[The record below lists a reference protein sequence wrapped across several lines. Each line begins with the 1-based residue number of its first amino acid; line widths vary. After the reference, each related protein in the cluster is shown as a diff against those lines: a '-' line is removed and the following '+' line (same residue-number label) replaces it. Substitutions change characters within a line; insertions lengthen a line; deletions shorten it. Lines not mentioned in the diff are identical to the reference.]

1 MLVFILQTN
10 SPCLCYLTDYIYLLL
25 NRVSLQKNLFSKNQF
40 LIFYTIFLYIQYI
53 LFFINNM
60 NSLIPYIV
68 IYFFLFSFK
77 YIFNHCYIL
86 LNVIKQ
92 IYLFIVIE
100 IIYCFN
106 SSIYFFVFN
115 ILFNRIFY
123 NRGFYLFSFKLIH

>member
-10 SPCLCYLTDYIYLLL
+10 SPCLYYLTGYIYLLL

-40 LIFYTIFLYIQYI
+40 LIFYTIFLYNLYI
-53 LFFINNM
+53 LFFINNRI
-60 NSLIPYIV
+60 SLSPYIV

-77 YIFNHCYIL
+77 YIFNHCYIF

-123 NRGFYLFSFKLIH
+123 NRGFYLFLVKLIH

>member
-1 MLVFILQTN
+1 MLIFILQTK
-10 SPCLCYLTDYIYLLL
+10 SPCLYYLTGYIYLLL

-40 LIFYTIFLYIQYI
+40 LIFYTIFLYNLYI

-60 NSLIPYIV
+60 ISLSPYIV

-77 YIFNHCYIL
+77 YIFNHCYIF

-123 NRGFYLFSFKLIH
+123 NRGFYLFLVKLIH